1 MKLHKLLSLITVL
14 LFVSSTYAQVEPAE
28 APMFGN
34 VRSIN
39 SNTGT
44 VMLNPDLIHEFGKIT
59 TTQSFSFKLKNTGK
73 TVMDVIDI
81 KIPAKVAVMIMDLH
95 IQPGM
100 EGTFTVTVDPKI
112 LDKGILSTWF
122 IVTTQQNEPG
132 EVITKETTFT
142 FTAEI
147 K

>member
-1 MKLHKLLSLITVL
+1 MKLYKFLSLIIVL
-14 LFVSSTYAQVEPAE
+14 VFVTSTYAQVEPAE

-34 VRSIN
+34 VRSFP
-39 SNTGT
+39 SNNGT
-44 VMLNPDLIHEFGKIT
+44 VIMNPDLLHEFGKIT
-59 TTQSFSFKLKNTGK
+59 TTQSFNFKLKNTGK
-73 TVMDVIDI
+73 TVMDIIDI
-81 KIPAKVAVMIMDLH
+81 KIPAKIAITIMDLH

-100 EGTFTVTVDPKI
+100 EGIITVSVDPKI

-132 EVITKETTFT
+132 EVTTKETTFT
-142 FTAEI
+142 ITGEI